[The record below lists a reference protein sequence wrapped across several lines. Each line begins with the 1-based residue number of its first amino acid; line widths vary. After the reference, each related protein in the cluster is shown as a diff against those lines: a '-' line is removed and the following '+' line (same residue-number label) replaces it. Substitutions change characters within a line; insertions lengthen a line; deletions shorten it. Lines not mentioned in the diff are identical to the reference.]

1 MDYDHIL
8 PKNDFAFGKIM
19 EDKETCK
26 RFIEQALN
34 IKIRDLVYLEKQKTL
49 DPAIDV
55 KGIRLDVFV
64 EGDQNTVYNIEMQSA
79 NRGELPKRSRYY
91 QGVMDVE
98 SLNRGGNYKDLPKCF
113 VIFVCSFDPFGK
125 RHMKYTF
132 TNQCKEVSNLPLD
145 DGATKIF
152 LNTKGKI
159 YNVSRELQDTLRY
172 LEEPIIRE
180 DSLLLARMVD
190 AQYRNAMSDQ
200 KWRQNVKAMEIRYNE
215 LLEEGRKEGRAE
227 GRAEGRK
234 EGLEEGLAE
243 GRAEGEINGTLK
255 TLAGL
260 VNDKILSAAE
270 AAKRAGVTEEE
281 IRKML

>member
-1 MDYDHIL
+1 MIYEGIL
-8 PKNDFAFGKIM
+8 PKHDYAFGKIM

-26 RFIEQALN
+26 RFIEQTLD

-64 EGDQNTVYNIEMQSA
+64 EDDQNTVYNIEMQSA
-79 NRGELPKRSRYY
+79 NHDALPKRSRYY

-98 SLNRGGNYKDLPKCF
+98 SLNRGGSYKDLPKCF

-132 TNQCKEVSNLPLD
+132 TNQCEEVSNLALD
-145 DGATKIF
+145 DGTTKIF

-180 DSLLLARMVD
+180 NSLQLARMVD
-190 AQYRNAMSDQ
+190 VQYRKAMSDQ
-200 KWRQNVKAMEIRYNE
+200 KWRQDVKAMEIRYQE
-215 LLEEGRKEGRAE
+215 LLQEGRIEGRAE
-227 GRAEGRK
+227 GRTEGRNDR
-234 EGLEEGLAE
+234 EIEIVLGMIEEGASDE
-243 GRAEGEINGTLK
+243 MILK
-255 TLAGL
+255 YL
-260 VNDKILSAAE
+260 KISKERLE
-270 AAKRAGVTEEE
+270 QIKKNQKVHV
-281 IRKML
+281 